1 MNILVKIGLYLA
13 VVGVTALFAWMGYQE
28 SQAILAQP
36 NRFDSELTSVQGGPA
51 PDAQKPDGKGQD
63 SSSVVSTN
71 TPVGD
76 ASLNDGK
83 SASEASGNINPAG
96 STRMGSQSKMI
107 QWFLLAALGL
117 IATAFLIARDVAV
130 FSAEKAVE
138 FVYNLEGETT
148 KSESY
153 EAAEQACSEGR
164 YLDAIEL
171 MKAYFAA
178 NPRDVFAAR
187 RVAEIY
193 EKDLQNF
200 SAAAMEY
207 EDILRLPLPAV
218 RWSWMAIHLCN
229 IYTGK
234 LNNQDRA
241 LELLQQIVIEHS
253 QTPAGKK
260 ARERLEMLGY
270 EIEIVDEPDAAPES
284 GSGAMPKGFKPRS

>member
-1 MNILVKIGLYLA
+1 MNILVKIGLYVA
-13 VVGVTALFAWMGYQE
+13 VAGITALFAWMGYQE
-28 SQAILAQP
+28 SQTIMNQP
-36 NRFDSELTSVQGGPA
+36 NRFDSELTSVAGGSA
-51 PDAQKPDGKGQD
+51 PGTQNSHGKSLD
-63 SSSVVSTN
+63 STIVLSTN
-71 TPVGD
+71 SPAGEDTT
-76 ASLNDGK
+76 NDRKPAGGVSEK
-83 SASEASGNINPAG
+83 SNQAG
-96 STRMGSQSKMI
+96 STQMGSQSKMI
-107 QWFLLAALGL
+107 QWFLLAAVGL

-138 FVYNLEGETT
+138 YVYNMEGETT

-153 EAAEQACSEGR
+153 EVAEQACAEGR

-193 EKDLQNF
+193 EKDLENY

-207 EDILRLPLPAV
+207 EEILRLPLPAV

-234 LNNQDRA
+234 LNNQERA
-241 LELLQQIVIEHS
+241 LELLQQIVMEHS

-270 EIEIVDEPDAAPES
+270 EIEIVDDPDADSES